1 MAQHASQPIL
11 ILRTG
16 PEIAEYPPRTT
27 FGPRTLVDFEFVWL
41 LRGSAHWQ
49 CGEHRIDLH
58 PGTLLLARP
67 GMRDHFRWDPEHPS
81 AHAYAHFGVA
91 DAGSLGDPEGWPL
104 TRALSP
110 ADPMAALCGY
120 ALWLAGGAPNPD
132 LARTAEVLGW
142 LLDLFVRGPVPD
154 GVAADAGL
162 SPHLRRLADS
172 VAAAWRD
179 DGTRPL
185 SLGELAAATGVS
197 PGHLSRLFRAEYSVG
212 PVAAMELVRL
222 ARAATLLQRSN
233 LTVAAVANACGF
245 SSPFHFSRRFRT
257 VYGIPPRTYRTA
269 HATDD
274 PHEPL
279 ARAGLLRLARRLLAD
294 HT

>member
-1 MAQHASQPIL
+1 MA
-11 ILRTG
+11 RG
-16 PEIAEYPPRTT
+16 RRPEPR
-27 FGPRTLVDFEFVWL
+27 PHPD
-41 LRGSAHWQ
+41 RG
-49 CGEHRIDLH
+49 
-58 PGTLLLARP
+58 
-67 GMRDHFRWDPEHPS
+67 
-81 AHAYAHFGVA
+81 
-91 DAGSLGDPEGWPL
+91 
-104 TRALSP
+104 
-110 ADPMAALCGY
+110 
-120 ALWLAGGAPNPD
+120 
-132 LARTAEVLGW
+132 VLGW

-154 GVAADAGL
+154 DVAADAGL

-172 VAAAWRD
+172 VAAAWRN

-185 SLGELAAATGVS
+185 SLGELAAAAGVS

-245 SSPFHFSRRFRT
+245 SSPFHFSRRFRA
-257 VYGIPPRTYRTA
+257 VYDVPPRTYRSA

-279 ARAGLLRLARRLLAD
+279 TRAGVLRLARRLLAD